1 MEVGEEPERVQRYD
15 GKRRQGKGDQRSG
28 AARAAND
35 NRDQAQGYPHPGPR
49 KPARELIEAKRKLHV
64 PRAAREAG
72 EESIA
77 LAEDLAEPNTIS
89 GVIELEVPL
98 SR

>member
-15 GKRRQGKGDQRSG
+15 GKRREGKGGQRSG

-35 NRDQAQGYPHPGPR
+35 DPDEAQGYPHPGPR
-49 KPARELIEAKRKLHV
+49 KPARELIEAKRELRV
-64 PRAAREAG
+64 PRTAREAG

-77 LAEDLAEPNTIS
+77 FAEDLAEPNAIS

>member
-15 GKRRQGKGDQRSG
+15 GKCRQRKGDQRSG

-35 NRDQAQGYPHPGPR
+35 DPDETQGYPHPGPR
-49 KPARELIEAKRKLHV
+49 KPARELIETKRELRI

-77 LAEDLAEPNTIS
+77 FAEDLAEPNAIS